1 MQVASQDWT
10 QHCQPSMNYKV
21 SIHLHY
27 NVSYYRYT
35 VKIFSN
41 KNAKFILVEH
51 DAFFANYDKKPR
63 KTSFRNRRLAA
74 VSKDAELN
82 FKFLLGIYSLSSMCV
97 TTFELFNRFFY
108 TVVRVLK
115 VISSLLGSKISPVGV
130 FPCLPLSSLN

>member
-10 QHCQPSMNYKV
+10 QLFQPSMNYKV

-41 KNAKFILVEH
+41 KNAKFILVKH
-51 DAFFANYDKKPR
+51 HTFLANYDKKPR
-63 KTSFRNRRLAA
+63 KISFRNQNLVA

-82 FKFLLGIYSLSSMCV
+82 FQFLLGIYSQHVCDHIRIV
-97 TTFELFNRFFY
+97 
-108 TVVRVLK
+108 
-115 VISSLLGSKISPVGV
+115 
-130 FPCLPLSSLN
+130 

>member
-21 SIHLHY
+21 SIHLYY

-41 KNAKFILVEH
+41 TNAKFILVEH
-51 DAFFANYDKKPR
+51 NTFFANYDKKPR
-63 KTSFRNRRLAA
+63 KISFRNRRLVA

-82 FKFLLGIYSLSSMCV
+82 FKFLLGIYSQHVCDHLRIV
-97 TTFELFNRFFY
+97 
-108 TVVRVLK
+108 
-115 VISSLLGSKISPVGV
+115 
-130 FPCLPLSSLN
+130 